1 MSNHKKNKKP
11 GGLKAMKKGYVAA
24 TLNVVYF
31 ATEDVVRTS
40 GEDGYM
46 DDPYATWSSE
56 VFVGIGG

>member
-1 MSNHKKNKKP
+1 
-11 GGLKAMKKGYVAA
+11 MKKGYVAA